1 MKYGFFSHEEMI
13 YFGQT
18 QHSCKC
24 LCGFIL
30 YLHCME
36 KELSMGV
43 GRKYPFT
50 LGEEC
55 QIF

>member
-50 LGEEC
+50 
-55 QIF
+55 